1 MRVKRLG
8 FTLVE
13 LLVTI
18 AVLALLAAILTP
30 ALAQGLGSA
39 RRATCLSNLRQI
51 YAGFALYAAD
61 HKGLNPPKFEVKK
74 MRLTASDGTEGRVL
88 NTPDFGIQTVL
99 APYVGDAGVFRC
111 PADSGDAKDPT
122 PLWQQ
127 CGCSYEVKGILEK
140 DHGTGKE
147 FFVARGTEM
156 IAGDPFKPWEASDK
170 LGVNQKIAK
179 GEHGPKDW
187 HAGWC
192 NLMLPNGR
200 AISVKTKE
208 QEQAEQLKE

>member
-1 MRVKRLG
+1 MRVKNQA
-8 FTLVE
+8 FSLVE

-18 AVLALLAAILTP
+18 ATLALLAALLVPVFTH
-30 ALAQGLGSA
+30 GLDAA
-39 RRATCLSNLRQI
+39 RRAACLSNLRQI
-51 YAGFALYAAD
+51 YSGFALYAAD
-61 HKGLNPPKFEVKK
+61 HKGLVPPKYEVKK
-74 MRLTASDGTEGRVL
+74 IRLNGSDTIEGRTL
-88 NTPDFGIQTVL
+88 NTRANGIQTLL
-99 APYVGDAGVFRC
+99 APYLESEEVFHC
-111 PADSGDAKDPT
+111 PADSGDARNPE

-140 DHGTGKE
+140 DRGTGKE
-147 FFVARGTEM
+147 MFVARGTEM
-156 IAGDPFKPWEASDK
+156 IAGDPFKPWEASDL

-200 AISVKTKE
+200 AVSVQTKE
-208 QEQAEQLKE
+208 QEKAEQLKE